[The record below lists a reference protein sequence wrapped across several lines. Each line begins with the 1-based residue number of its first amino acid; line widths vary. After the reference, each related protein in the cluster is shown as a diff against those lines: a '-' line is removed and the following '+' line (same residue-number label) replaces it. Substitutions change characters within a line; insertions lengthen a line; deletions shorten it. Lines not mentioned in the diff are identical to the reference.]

1 MFEASRS
8 VPPRFP
14 EGVVEPVVPR
24 FRAPRIGL
32 ALGGGSAR
40 GWSHIGVIEGLE
52 EAGIYPEVVAGCSIG
67 AVVGGAYA
75 AGRIDALKDF
85 ALSLTRRRVVG
96 MLDPRITGSGLIAG
110 ERLRRRLARE
120 LEGFR
125 IEDLRLAFASVA
137 TELGTGHEVWLS
149 RGPLVEAVR
158 ASYAIPGI
166 FPPVALDGRLLMDGT
181 LVNPVPVRLAR
192 ELGADL
198 VICVNLACETRAP
211 ARVIRPERDAA
222 MLGLDG
228 GDALLHHVADRDDA
242 DEAPVLHHRQVAET
256 ALGHRLHHILD
267 AGAPGAGHDLL
278 GHVVRHRPVEGGG
291 PFAGQ
296 CPHHVALGQNADHA
310 TSGIADHEGTDP
322 LLGQE
327 MDRLVDGAISR
338 HRDHRAALLCQDTRN
353 GHEVSSLD
361 DGTVSPRCG
370 RMRPG

>member
-1 MFEASRS
+1 MSH
-8 VPPRFP
+8 FP
-14 EGVVEPVVPR
+14 DGTVEPVVPR
-24 FRAPRIGL
+24 FRSPRIGL

-52 EAGIYPEVVAGCSIG
+52 EAGIFPEVVAGCSIG

-75 AGRIDALKDF
+75 AGRIGALKAF

-96 MLDPRITGSGLIAG
+96 LLDPRITGSGLIAG

-120 LEGFR
+120 LDGFR

-166 FPPVALDGRLLMDGT
+166 FPPVALEGRLLMDGT

-211 ARVIRPERDAA
+211 AMVIRPERDDPLFDAPDEPVERA
-222 MLGLDG
+222 IEQTLEATVRRRGRW
-228 GDALLHHVADRDDA
+228 ALLSGASRRLMGRRRRPEPPPSAGRPSPGVAR
-242 DEAPVLHHRQVAET
+242 VM
-256 ALGHRLHHILD
+256 LD
-267 AGAPGAGHDLL
+267 AFNITQDRISRARLASEPPD
-278 GHVVRHRPVEGGG
+278 
-291 PFAGQ
+291 
-296 CPHHVALGQNADHA
+296 VA
-310 TSGIADHEGTDP
+310 IRP
-322 LLGQE
+322 LLAEFGQFE
-327 MDRLVDGAISR
+327 F
-338 HRDHRAALLCQDTRN
+338 HRAA
-353 GHEVSSLD
+353 
-361 DGTVSPRCG
+361 DGIALG
-370 RMRPG
+370 RQAVRAALPEIRRMIESAAARG

>member
-1 MFEASRS
+1 MMFEVSRS
-8 VPPRFP
+8 LSPRFP
-14 EGVVEPVVPR
+14 DGAVEPVVPR
-24 FRAPRIGL
+24 FRSPRIGL

-52 EAGIYPEVVAGCSIG
+52 EAGIFPEVVAGCSIG

-75 AGRIDALKDF
+75 AGRIDTLKDF

-125 IEDLRLAFASVA
+125 IEELRLAFASVA

-211 ARVIRPERDAA
+211 ATVIRPERDDP
-222 MLGLDG
+222 MLEE
-228 GDALLHHVADRDDA
+228 A
-242 DEAPVLHHRQVAET
+242 DEPVERAIEQTLEATVRRRGRWGLLSGASRRIMGQRLGQRLMGRRGPLPPPAGRPSPGVA
-256 ALGHRLHHILD
+256 RVMLD
-267 AGAPGAGHDLL
+267 AFNITQDRISRARLASDPPD
-278 GHVVRHRPVEGGG
+278 
-291 PFAGQ
+291 
-296 CPHHVALGQNADHA
+296 VA
-310 TSGIADHEGTDP
+310 IRP
-322 LLGQE
+322 LLAEFGQFE
-327 MDRLVDGAISR
+327 F
-338 HRDHRAALLCQDTRN
+338 HRAA
-353 GHEVSSLD
+353 
-361 DGTVSPRCG
+361 DGIALG
-370 RMRPG
+370 RQAVRAALPEIRRMIEGAAARS

>member
-1 MFEASRS
+1 M
-8 VPPRFP
+8 
-14 EGVVEPVVPR
+14 PR
-24 FRAPRIGL
+24 FRSPRIGL

-52 EAGIYPEVVAGCSIG
+52 EAGIFPEVVAGCSIG

-75 AGRIDALKDF
+75 AGRIGALKAF

-96 MLDPRITGSGLIAG
+96 LLDPRITGSGLIAG

-120 LEGFR
+120 LDGFR

-166 FPPVALDGRLLMDGT
+166 FPPVALEGRLLMDGT

-211 ARVIRPERDAA
+211 AMVIRPERDDPLFDAPEEPVERA
-222 MLGLDG
+222 IEQTLEATVRRRGRW
-228 GDALLHHVADRDDA
+228 ALLSGASRRLMGRRRRPEPPPSVGRPSPGVAR
-242 DEAPVLHHRQVAET
+242 VM
-256 ALGHRLHHILD
+256 LD
-267 AGAPGAGHDLL
+267 AFNITQDRISRARLASEPPD
-278 GHVVRHRPVEGGG
+278 
-291 PFAGQ
+291 
-296 CPHHVALGQNADHA
+296 VA
-310 TSGIADHEGTDP
+310 IRP
-322 LLGQE
+322 LLAEFGQFE
-327 MDRLVDGAISR
+327 F
-338 HRDHRAALLCQDTRN
+338 HRAA
-353 GHEVSSLD
+353 
-361 DGTVSPRCG
+361 DGIALG
-370 RMRPG
+370 RQAVRAALPEIRRMIESAAGRG